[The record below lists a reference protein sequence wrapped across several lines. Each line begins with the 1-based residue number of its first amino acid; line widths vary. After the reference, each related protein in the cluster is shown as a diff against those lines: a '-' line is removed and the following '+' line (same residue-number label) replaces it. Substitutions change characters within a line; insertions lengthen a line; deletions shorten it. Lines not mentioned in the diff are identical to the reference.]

1 VDALWTWVRVT
12 SDSLALYVPSLVAHS
27 PPNDIGGVVVV
38 AGVVNHFCF
47 CVSMPNPDEQNQVIR
62 AIRTYSSPIVPSFF

>member
-1 VDALWTWVRVT
+1 VRAT

-47 CVSMPNPDEQNQVIR
+47 CVSMPNPDEQN
-62 AIRTYSSPIVPSFF
+62 